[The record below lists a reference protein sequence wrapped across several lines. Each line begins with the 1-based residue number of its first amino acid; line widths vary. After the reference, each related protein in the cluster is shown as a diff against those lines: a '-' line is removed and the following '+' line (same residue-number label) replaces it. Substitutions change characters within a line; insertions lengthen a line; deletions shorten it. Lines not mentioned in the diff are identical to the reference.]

1 MYLNRVYNLDS
12 LDVIALSQR
21 GSIMNNQWQLQEAKN
36 KFSSLVDKALE
47 NGPQIV
53 TRRGKEAVVVISV
66 DEYRDLI
73 KPELD
78 IIEFFQTS
86 PLIGYEL
93 DTTRNK
99 DYPRDVEL

>member
-1 MYLNRVYNLDS
+1 
-12 LDVIALSQR
+12 
-21 GSIMNNQWQLQEAKN
+21 MNNQWQLQEAKN